1 MAGSS
6 RPVYTTGIGRIPLC
20 KRCGEP
26 EDSCQCA
33 DRRTVHPSRPGL
45 VRDGWVRVARER
57 KGRGGKVVTLVSGLP
72 EDPQAMAQVS
82 QALKRHCATG
92 GTVED
97 DLIVLQGDVRDRV
110 EPKLV
115 AMGYR
120 VKRVGA

>member
-1 MAGSS
+1 M
-6 RPVYTTGIGRIPLC
+6 
-20 KRCGEP
+20 
-26 EDSCQCA
+26 
-33 DRRTVHPSRPGL
+33 
-45 VRDGWVRVARER
+45 RDGWVRVARER

-72 EDPQAMAQVS
+72 EDPAEMAQIS
-82 QALKRHCATG
+82 QALKKHCATG